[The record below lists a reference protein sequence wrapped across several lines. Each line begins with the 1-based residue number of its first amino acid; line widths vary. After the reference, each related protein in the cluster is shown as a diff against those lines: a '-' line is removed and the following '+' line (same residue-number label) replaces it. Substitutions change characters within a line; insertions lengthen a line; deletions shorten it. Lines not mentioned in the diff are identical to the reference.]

1 MERDSKISKLIRE
14 SGLIHAPD
22 SFSKKVME
30 SIGFETEKKSYKPLI
45 GRFGKILI
53 FLFIAG
59 IVVVSLIYSE
69 PGGRLLDNIGSL
81 SNIEWQLPQIDF
93 NFNFLSEINI
103 SAWLASTVVA
113 IFLLV
118 LSDAGLN
125 RRRNRLV

>member
-1 MERDSKISKLIRE
+1 M
-14 SGLIHAPD
+14 IHAPD